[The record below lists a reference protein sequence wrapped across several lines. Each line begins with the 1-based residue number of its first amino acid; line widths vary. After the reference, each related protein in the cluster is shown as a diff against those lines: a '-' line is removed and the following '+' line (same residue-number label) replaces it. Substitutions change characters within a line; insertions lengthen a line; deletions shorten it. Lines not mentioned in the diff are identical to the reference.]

1 MKRNIVSYV
10 LLASLLAGALGTI
23 GTAQAISFTGST
35 NTSSPTTIDTY
46 LTYTGA
52 SFVNID
58 VPIGPGPTSLANL
71 GTFTLNVCESV
82 NCAELFG
89 SQDGVTDFTLRIT
102 FTDPVVSAS
111 PALFTADI
119 FGAISRSGNSN
130 NIGSD
135 SLLTI
140 DFVNAPQHLS
150 YSNAFGT
157 GAFDISIN
165 DPAPYTAASH
175 FGDTR
180 TLTGQIANLSFT
192 PSESPTAAVPE
203 PASLLLFAAGLV
215 GLAFRRKHVSSPTID
230 RMTINR
236 RSAFFVLPRST

>member
-1 MKRNIVSYV
+1 M
-10 LLASLLAGALGTI
+10 ASLLAGALGII
-23 GTAQAISFTGST
+23 GTAQAISFTGNT
-35 NTSSPTTIDTY
+35 DTSSPTTIDTF

-52 SFVNID
+52 SLINID
-58 VPIGPGPTSLANL
+58 VPIGPVPTTLADI
-71 GTFTLNVCESV
+71 GTFTLNVCGSV
-82 NCAELFG
+82 NCVEPFG

-119 FGAISRSGNSN
+119 FGSISRSGNSN
-130 NIGSD
+130 NIGSG

-140 DFVNAPQHLS
+140 DFVNTPQHLT

-157 GAFDISIN
+157 GAFDISLN

-203 PASLLLFAAGLV
+203 PGSLLLFAAGLV
-215 GLAFRRKHVSSPTID
+215 GLGFLRKRGSGQTIA
-230 RMTINR
+230 RMPVNR
-236 RSAFFVLPRST
+236 RAPFFVFPRST